1 MRKAPVAMMAAGAFL
16 FYIICNQIWIYI
28 YIMIF
33 FYLYIYDILFMYVGF
48 YMYIY
53 SNKKSTF
60 NIHID
65 LLYGRFNIKIF
76 IYMIIY
82 RFLFVL

>member
-33 FYLYIYDILFMYVGF
+33 SICIFMIFYLCIQVFIC
-48 YMYIY
+48 
-53 SNKKSTF
+53 
-60 NIHID
+60 
-65 LLYGRFNIKIF
+65 IF
-76 IYMIIY
+76 IPMEKY
-82 RFLFVL
+82 L

>member
-33 FYLYIYDILFMYVGF
+33 FICIFM
-48 YMYIY
+48 I
-53 SNKKSTF
+53 F
-60 NIHID
+60 N
-65 LLYGRFNIKIF
+65 LC
-76 IYMIIY
+76 M
-82 RFLFVL
+82 

>member
-16 FYIICNQIWIYI
+16 FYIICNQIWVYI

-53 SNKKSTF
+53 SNKKY
-60 NIHID
+60 
-65 LLYGRFNIKIF
+65 L
-76 IYMIIY
+76 
-82 RFLFVL
+82 

>member
-48 YMYIY
+48 IC
-53 SNKKSTF
+53 
-60 NIHID
+60 
-65 LLYGRFNIKIF
+65 IF
-76 IYMIIY
+76 ILIKKY
-82 RFLFVL
+82 L

>member
-33 FYLYIYDILFMYVGF
+33 PICIFMIFYLCIQALIC
-48 YMYIY
+48 
-53 SNKKSTF
+53 
-60 NIHID
+60 
-65 LLYGRFNIKIF
+65 IF
-76 IYMIIY
+76 IPMEKY
-82 RFLFVL
+82 L

>member
-33 FYLYIYDILFMYVGF
+33 SICIFMIFYLCIQVLIC
-48 YMYIY
+48 
-53 SNKKSTF
+53 
-60 NIHID
+60 
-65 LLYGRFNIKIF
+65 IF
-76 IYMIIY
+76 ILMEKY
-82 RFLFVL
+82 L